1 MFVYSFRM
9 STLKFFAVL
18 LCALLTL
25 AALIVFVPSYTV
37 SAEDD
42 TASETM
48 AYRYTGVKSD
58 DDRREF
64 LRQFGWEV
72 AEGKVEGVTVTIPSE
87 FDKVFAAYNELQ
99 REQGF
104 DLSKY
109 RKKTVTRYT
118 YTVTNFENEEGT
130 VYVNLIVYRNRV
142 IGADI
147 CSADISGFICGLEGR
162 DG

>member
-1 MFVYSFRM
+1 MFVYSLRM
-9 STLKFFAVL
+9 STLKFVAVL
-18 LCALLTL
+18 LGALLTL
-25 AALIVFVPSYTV
+25 AALVVFVPTYTA
-37 SAEDD
+37 SAEEGQ
-42 TASETM
+42 ASETVV
-48 AYRYTGVKSD
+48 YRYTGVKSD
-58 DDRREF
+58 ADRREF

-72 AEGKVEGVTVTIPSE
+72 AEGEAKGVTVTIPSE

-109 RKKTVTRYT
+109 RRKTVTRYT

-147 CSADISGFICGLEGR
+147 CSADVSGFICGLEGK
-162 DG
+162 

>member
-9 STLKFFAVL
+9 STLKFIAVL
-18 LCALLTL
+18 AGALLTL

-37 SAEDD
+37 SAEDGQ
-42 TASETM
+42 ASEAVT
-48 AYRYTGVKSD
+48 YRYTGVKSD
-58 DDRREF
+58 ADRREF
-64 LRQFGWEV
+64 LCQFGLEATPDEATEV
-72 AEGKVEGVTVTIPSE
+72 EVTIPSE

-118 YTVTNFENEEGT
+118 YTLKNFENEEGT
-130 VYVNLIVYRNRV
+130 VYVNLIIYRNRV

-147 CSADISGFICGLEGR
+147 CSADVSGFICGLEGR
-162 DG
+162 EG

>member
-1 MFVYSFRM
+1 M
-9 STLKFFAVL
+9 STLKFIAVL
-18 LCALLTL
+18 AGALLTL

-37 SAEDD
+37 SAEDGQ
-42 TASETM
+42 ASEAVT
-48 AYRYTGVKSD
+48 YRYTGVKSD
-58 DDRREF
+58 ADRREF
-64 LRQFGWEV
+64 LCQFGLEATLDEATEV
-72 AEGKVEGVTVTIPSE
+72 EVTIPSE

-118 YTVTNFENEEGT
+118 YTLKNFENEEGT
-130 VYVNLIVYRNRV
+130 VYVNLIIYRNRV

-147 CSADISGFICGLEGR
+147 CSADVSGFICGLEGR
-162 DG
+162 EG

>member
-9 STLKFFAVL
+9 STLKFIAVL
-18 LCALLTL
+18 AGALLTL

-37 SAEDD
+37 SAEDGQ
-42 TASETM
+42 ASEAVT
-48 AYRYTGVKSD
+48 YRYTGVKSD
-58 DDRREF
+58 ADRREF
-64 LRQFGWEV
+64 LRQFGLEATPDEATEV
-72 AEGKVEGVTVTIPSE
+72 EVTIPSE

-118 YTVTNFENEEGT
+118 YTLKNFENEEGT
-130 VYVNLIVYRNRV
+130 VYVNLIIYRNRV

-147 CSADISGFICGLEGR
+147 CSADVSGFICGLEGR
-162 DG
+162 EG